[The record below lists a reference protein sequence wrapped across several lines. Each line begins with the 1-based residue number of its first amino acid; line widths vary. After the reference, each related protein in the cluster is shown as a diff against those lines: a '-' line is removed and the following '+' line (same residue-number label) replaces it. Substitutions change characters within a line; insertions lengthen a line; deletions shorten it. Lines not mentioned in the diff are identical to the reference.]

1 MRLFQPLLP
10 TPTQLCAP
18 RPIPSTAAR
27 RSCAETSGHRGE
39 RRAGH
44 GRSPRLRPAAMHFL
58 KTLFWVVIAVF
69 LAILASRNWHDVTL
83 NLWGDIQADIKV
95 PVLIGAMFLLGW
107 LPTYL
112 IYRAKLWRQRQ
123 RRENI
128 ERQQVAPRTE
138 PSVED
143 VPAA

>member
-1 MRLFQPLLP
+1 MQ
-10 TPTQLCAP
+10 
-18 RPIPSTAAR
+18 
-27 RSCAETSGHRGE
+27 
-39 RRAGH
+39 
-44 GRSPRLRPAAMHFL
+44 FL
-58 KTLFWVVIAVF
+58 KTLFWVVVAVF

-83 NLWGDIQADIKV
+83 NLWGDIQVDIKA

-128 ERQQVAPRTE
+128 ERQQAASRAE

>member
-1 MRLFQPLLP
+1 MQ
-10 TPTQLCAP
+10 
-18 RPIPSTAAR
+18 
-27 RSCAETSGHRGE
+27 
-39 RRAGH
+39 
-44 GRSPRLRPAAMHFL
+44 FL

-69 LAILASRNWHDVTL
+69 LAIFASRNWHDVTL
-83 NLWGDIQADIKV
+83 NLWGDIQVDIKA

-112 IYRAKLWRQRQ
+112 IYRARVWRQRQ
-123 RRENI
+123 RVENF
-128 ERQQVAPRTE
+128 ERQQAVLRTG